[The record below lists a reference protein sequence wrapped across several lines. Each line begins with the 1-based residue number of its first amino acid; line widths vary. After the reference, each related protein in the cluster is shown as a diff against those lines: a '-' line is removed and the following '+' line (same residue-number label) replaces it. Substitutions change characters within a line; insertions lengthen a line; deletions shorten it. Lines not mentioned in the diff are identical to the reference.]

1 MPGFVDLER
10 DDPGLAA
17 AVRAALAVGKHCT
30 MATLRADGAPRIS
43 GTEVEFEDGQVFL
56 GSGDDARKTLDLLR
70 DPRVAIHSPTRDP
83 ESESSWAGEAKL
95 NGVAV
100 QVAAPE
106 HYPTGAKRFRIDLTS
121 AVYTGLTDETPPR
134 LLIRLWRHGRAVET
148 MFRA

>member
-1 MPGFVDLER
+1 
-10 DDPGLAA
+10 
-17 AVRAALAVGKHCT
+17 

-100 QVAAPE
+100 QVAALSTIRRAPS
-106 HYPTGAKRFRIDLTS
+106 GFASTS
-121 AVYTGLTDETPPR
+121 PARSTP
-134 LLIRLWRHGRAVET
+134 V
-148 MFRA
+148 